1 MGACGGIIYLPETKA
16 ILVFVDQLSKM
27 AQFASCWN
35 DVGAEELAQIF
46 VREIFMPHKMPHT
59 PLYPATL
66 AQRAATS
73 ETTCRAKSHSA
84 HEMPLNSL

>member
-1 MGACGGIIYLPETKA
+1 VGDCGDIIYLPETKA
-16 ILVFVDQLSKM
+16 ILVFVDWLSKM

-46 VREIFMPHKMPHT
+46 VIFMPHKMPHT

-66 AQRAATS
+66 AQRAAKS